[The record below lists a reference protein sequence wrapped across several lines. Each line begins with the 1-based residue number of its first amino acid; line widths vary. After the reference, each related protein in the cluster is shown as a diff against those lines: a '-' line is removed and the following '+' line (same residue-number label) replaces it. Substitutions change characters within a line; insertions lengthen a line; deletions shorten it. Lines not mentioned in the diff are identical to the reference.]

1 MFQPKI
7 CSVFRFHEKFD
18 KKKYHNTKFSTPV
31 YNVYP
36 EDVVN
41 PIFTNWKITSKK
53 DVVGDLPS
61 ECEIRKGILFVNKN
75 IFIFTRV
82 TETDVTNII
91 STYTKCERPWI
102 KIKSKENF

>member
-82 TETDVTNII
+82 THSMCLIVQIKHILLNWKEI
-91 STYTKCERPWI
+91 SGRQILNK
-102 KIKSKENF
+102 

>member
-41 PIFTNWKITSKK
+41 HIFTSWKITPKK
-53 DVVGDLPS
+53 DVAGDLPS
-61 ECEIRKGILFVNKN
+61 ECEIQKGILFINKN
-75 IFIFTRV
+75 IFMFTSI
-82 TETDVTNII
+82 TETNVMNIL
-91 STYTKCERPWI
+91 SAHMRYLLLVVI
-102 KIKSKENF
+102 KY